1 MTVQKTFCS
10 ICSAFCGFEAK
21 VENNVVTAF
30 DPDRAH
36 TMSRGFSCSKGRNFH
51 RLLTSDNRESRCL
64 RRTPNGLESVEAEP
78 LLNEIAD
85 KLRHIIAEHGAES
98 VAIYAG
104 NGVSFKALVM
114 PAIHAF
120 LKGLGSH
127 QLYTALTID
136 QPAKVISAVRHGVWV
151 AGVHSFESAN
161 VLMLFGNNPFVSG
174 LNGSGCIPGWQP
186 GTVKE
191 ARQRGLKLIV
201 VDPRETE
208 TAQQADLHLAIKPG
222 TDAFLLS
229 GMIKHILQNDLHD
242 SEFCQR
248 YADGLDELA
257 DQVAPYDLD
266 TTAAL
271 TGLDADLI
279 RTAAELFASQQR
291 GTANSATGPDMAPHG
306 NLSEH
311 LINSLNTL
319 CGRRNRAGDKV
330 SVSLLTP
337 DVEPMAAVLPTE
349 LLPEPLNP
357 AGNTR
362 RSRVSNAQQMFGEM
376 PTGTLAEEI
385 LTPGKG
391 QIKALLVI
399 GGNPALSVPQ
409 REQIER
415 ALGSLELLVCMDG
428 RITET
433 AEHAD
438 YFLPTTYGLEKTDMT
453 VFNDLF
459 WDFPFHQVSQPLVTP
474 PGDADDEQR
483 YLMKLAQRLDIAMAY
498 HGVEIDTANTPSDLE
513 LLNLQFPEGTTRVP
527 VAEIAASAGGKS
539 YPEYA
544 AVEVVPGIEGFSA
557 KFQFLPE
564 GVPEEF
570 QMLADACRQTADGD
584 YLLICRR
591 NPHVYN
597 TMCHELPQAPAENT
611 AFLHPEDLAREGID
625 QGDRIVVR
633 STHGQIE
640 VTAGG
645 DDKLRRGVLSISHGF
660 GGKSGGASVNELLS
674 TADTTDR
681 VVRIPR
687 MSAVP
692 VSVAKAHTSRT
703 SAQRIAPP

>member
-1 MTVQKTFCS
+1 MTVHKTFCS
-10 ICSAFCGFEAK
+10 ICSAFCGFEAE
-21 VENNVVTAF
+21 VEDNLITAF
-30 DPDRAH
+30 HPDREH

-51 RLLTSDNRESRCL
+51 RLLTSENRESRCL
-64 RRTPNGLESVEAEP
+64 QRTPTGLEPAEAEP
-78 LLNEIAD
+78 LLDEIAD
-85 KLRHIIAEHGAES
+85 KLRRIIDEHGAES

-114 PAIHAF
+114 PAVHAF
-120 LKGLGSH
+120 LRGLGSH

-136 QPAKVISAVRHGVWV
+136 QPAKVISTVRHGIWV
-151 AGVHSFESAN
+151 AGGHSFESAN

-186 GTVKE
+186 GAVKQ

-222 TDAFLLS
+222 TDACLLS
-229 GMIKHILQNDLHD
+229 GMINHILQNDLHD
-242 SEFCQR
+242 SEFCQH

-257 DQVAPYDLD
+257 VQVAPYDLD

-279 RTAAELFASQQR
+279 RTATELFVSQQR

-306 NLSEH
+306 NLTEH

-337 DVEPMAAVLPTE
+337 DVEPMEAVLPTE
-349 LLPEPLNP
+349 FLPEPLNP

-391 QIKALLVI
+391 QIRALLVI

-433 AEHAD
+433 AEHAN
-438 YFLPTTYGLEKTDMT
+438 YFLPSTYGLEKTDMT
-453 VFNDLF
+453 VFNDMF
-459 WDFPFHQVSQPLVTP
+459 WNYPFHQVSQPLVTP
-474 PGDADDEQR
+474 PGDANDEQR
-483 YLMKLAQRLDIAMAY
+483 YLMALARRLDIPMAY
-498 HGVEIDTANTPSDLE
+498 HGVEIDTANPPDDLE
-513 LLNLQFPEGTTRVP
+513 LLNLQFPQGTTRVP
-527 VAEIAASAGGKS
+527 VADIAAFPGGRA

-544 AVEVVPGIEGFSA
+544 EVEVVPGMEGFSS
-557 KFQFLPE
+557 KFQLLP
-564 GVPEEF
+564 GSVQEEF
-570 QMLADACRQTADGD
+570 QTLADTQGETVEGD

-597 TMCHELPQAPAENT
+597 TMCHELPQAPAENI
-611 AFLHPEDLAREGID
+611 AFLHPEDLAGEGID
-625 QGDRIVVR
+625 QGERIVVR
-633 STHGQIE
+633 SAHGQIE
-640 VTAGG
+640 VTAGS

-681 VVRIPR
+681 VARIPR

-692 VSVAKAHTSRT
+692 VSVVKAQ
-703 SAQRIAPP
+703 A